1 MTSSERSDA
10 LVSAFPGETELT
22 PAQIAQCAAFA
33 REHIVHLCIADPL
46 PMRVRLLGKQVHLRR
61 SDLAD
66 YFAGEVSDIQ
76 ALQAEEAASI
86 AAASRGQ
93 SVSRREVVDCLF
105 RAELRFALFSAE
117 SIRAFSTLVDG
128 IEKMGPSDDS
138 ASPVD
143 ERCREYFDM
152 ERVVLGAQAKAMHV
166 GLRGLLHDTF
176 AAPTVPA
183 SRRHRNEG

>member
-1 MTSSERSDA
+1 M
-10 LVSAFPGETELT
+10 L
-22 PAQIAQCAAFA
+22 I
-33 REHIVHLCIADPL
+33 
-46 PMRVRLLGKQVHLRR
+46 GKQVHLQR

-66 YFAGEVSDIQ
+66 YFAREISDVQ
-76 ALQAEEAASI
+76 SLQAGEAASI
-86 AAASRGQ
+86 AGASRRP
-93 SVSRREVVDCLF
+93 SVSRREVVDWLF

-117 SIRAFSTLVDG
+117 SMRAFSTLVDG

-152 ERVVLGAQAKAMHV
+152 ERVVLGAQAKSMHV

-176 AAPTVPA
+176 VAPTVPA
-183 SRRHRNEG
+183 ARGHRNEG